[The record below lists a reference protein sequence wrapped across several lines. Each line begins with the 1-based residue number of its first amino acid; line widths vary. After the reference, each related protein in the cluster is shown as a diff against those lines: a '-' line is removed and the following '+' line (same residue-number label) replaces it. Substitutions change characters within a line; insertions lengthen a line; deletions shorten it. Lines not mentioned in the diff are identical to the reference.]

1 MAHSSLAKTKGAVNA
16 GQLIGY
22 HNSERG
28 QKSLNTAAT
37 AAKNNVAAFSLA
49 LEVFGGNLC

>member
-16 GQLIGY
+16 GKIIGH

-28 QKSLNTAAT
+28 RKSLNTATT
-37 AAKNNVAAFSLA
+37 AAKSNVAVFSLA
-49 LEVFGGNLC
+49 LEVFGWNLC